1 MRRLAL
7 AALLAAALGAPST
20 ARADLLAFSIDLS
33 LGLPWQTSPTVE
45 RMPTNI
51 MLTPGLVVADWV
63 SAELGIVAAF
73 AEYSQPS
80 RWALRP
86 MVGLYPPIL
95 PLYAKL
101 VIDVNNLNQAGGLG
115 TITTVGGALGL
126 IFSVGPARLFL
137 EVDYIPQKVPQ
148 PAGGSQNLQIWEGRA
163 GAGVKL

>member
-1 MRRLAL
+1 
-7 AALLAAALGAPST
+7 
-20 ARADLLAFSIDLS
+20 
-33 LGLPWQTSPTVE
+33 
-45 RMPTNI
+45 
-51 MLTPGLVVADWV
+51 
-63 SAELGIVAAF
+63 
-73 AEYSQPS
+73 
-80 RWALRP
+80 

-148 PAGGSQNLQIWEGRA
+148 PAGGSQTSRSGRA
-163 GAGVKL
+163 GPARA